1 MIGYRVKSLREEK
14 KMSISE
20 LSAKSGV
27 AKSYIS
33 SLERNLQTNPTI
45 LVLEK
50 IARILCINVDVLLKE
65 QPDKIMDEE
74 WMEILQ
80 DVMGAGISKEEM
92 RGFIQDRK

>member
-1 MIGYRVKSLREEK
+1 M
-14 KMSISE
+14 
-20 LSAKSGV
+20 
-27 AKSYIS
+27 
-33 SLERNLQTNPTI
+33 
-45 LVLEK
+45 
-50 IARILCINVDVLLKE
+50 LLKE